1 MGPLARWSASAPMV
15 CLDRWHPAPVRPRGV
30 GQSGNAP
37 PRSCRCTAVND
48 PTPAVRT
55 VQDAPASSASQ
66 VPSDLAPVPPAHT
79 RLALLALAI
88 GGFAIGT
95 TEFVTMG
102 LLPEVARGVGI
113 SIPTAGHVVSAYAA
127 GVVVGAPVLATL
139 GSKMP
144 RKQLLL
150 WLMGGFAVANGLS
163 ALASSYGLLMGAR
176 FLSGLPHGAYFGVGS
191 LVAASLVPAHRRTWA
206 VSMMITGLTV
216 ANIVGV
222 PVTTRIGQ
230 TYGWQW
236 PYAAV
241 GVIALLTV
249 LAVWRWVPFCP
260 PDGGVSMRSELS
272 ALKRPQVWLA
282 LGIGTVGFG
291 GMFST
296 FSYISPTMTE
306 LGGFGRATIPLIL
319 ALYGVGMTVGAVLSG
334 PASRLGL
341 LRGITILLGAIAAM
355 LFLFGPAVQAAKWSG
370 LVAVFVLGLLPS
382 ILVPMLQTRLMD
394 VAHEGQALAAALN
407 HSTLN
412 IANALGAWLGSI
424 VLSAGLGYEW
434 PSRVGAVLAVLGI
447 GIAVWSLALDRR
459 QRHA

>member
-1 MGPLARWSASAPMV
+1 MVDPSRCSGVTDATLSSEPTELSAE
-15 CLDRWHPAPVRPRGV
+15 
-30 GQSGNAP
+30 
-37 PRSCRCTAVND
+37 
-48 PTPAVRT
+48 PTI
-55 VQDAPASSASQ
+55 
-66 VPSDLAPVPPAHT
+66 HT
-79 RLALLALAI
+79 RHTNLALLALAV

-102 LLPEVARGVGI
+102 LLPEVAAGVDI
-113 SIPTAGHVVSAYAA
+113 DIPTAGHIVSAYAA

-150 WLMGGFAVANGLS
+150 WLMAGFAVANLLS
-163 ALASSYGLLMGAR
+163 SLATSYGFLMAAR
-176 FLSGLPHGAYFGVGS
+176 FVSGLPHGAYFGVGS

-222 PVTTRIGQ
+222 PVTTRLGQ

-241 GVIALLTV
+241 SVIALVTV

-260 PDGGVSMRSELS
+260 PDGGVTMRSELS
-272 ALKRPQVWLA
+272 ALKRTQVWLA

-291 GMFST
+291 GMFAT

-306 LGGFGRATIPLIL
+306 LGGFGKATIPLIL
-319 ALYGVGMTVGAVLSG
+319 ALYGVGMTVGAMLSG
-334 PASRLGL
+334 PVSRLGL
-341 LRGITILLGAIAAM
+341 MKAITAVLVTIAVM
-355 LFLFGPAVQAAKWSG
+355 LFLFGPAVQSAQWLA
-370 LVAVFVLGLLPS
+370 LVAVFLLGLLPS

-424 VLSAGLGYEW
+424 VLAAGLGYEW
-434 PSRVGAVLAVLGI
+434 PSRVGGFLAVAGLGI
-447 GIAVWSLALDRR
+447 ALWSGLLGRR
-459 QRHA
+459 QAA

>member
-1 MGPLARWSASAPMV
+1 MPCASSSVALGVTDALA
-15 CLDRWHPAPVRPRGV
+15 
-30 GQSGNAP
+30 AP
-37 PRSCRCTAVND
+37 PTEPGVE
-48 PTPAVRT
+48 PTVRLT
-55 VQDAPASSASQ
+55 
-66 VPSDLAPVPPAHT
+66 HT
-79 RLALLALAI
+79 NLALLALAV

-102 LLPEVARGVGI
+102 LLPEVAEGVRVD
-113 SIPTAGHVVSAYAA
+113 IPTAGHIVSAYAA

-139 GSKMP
+139 GSKLP

-150 WLMGGFAVANGLS
+150 WLMGAFAVANVLS
-163 ALASSYGLLMGAR
+163 ALAGSYGLLMAAR

-191 LVAASLVPAHRRTWA
+191 LVAASMVPAHRRTWA

-241 GVIALLTV
+241 GVIALVTV
-249 LAVWRWVPFCP
+249 LAVWRWVPSCP
-260 PDGGVSMRSELS
+260 PDGGVTVRSELS
-272 ALKRPQVWLA
+272 ALRRPQVWLA
-282 LGIGTVGFG
+282 LGVGTVGFG
-291 GMFST
+291 GMFAT

-306 LGGFGRATIPLIL
+306 LGGFGRATIPLLL
-319 ALYGVGMTVGAVLSG
+319 ALYGVGMTVGAMLSG

-341 LRGITILLGAIAAM
+341 LRAITLSLGTIAVL
-355 LFLFGPAVQAAKWSG
+355 LFLFGPAVETSQALA
-370 LVAVFVLGLLPS
+370 LVAVFLLGLLPS
-382 ILVPMLQTRLMD
+382 VLVPMLQTRLMD

-412 IANALGAWLGSI
+412 LANALGAWLGSI
-424 VLSAGLGYEW
+424 VLAKGLGYEW
-434 PSRVGAVLAVLGI
+434 PSRVGGILAVAGV
-447 GIAVWSLALDRR
+447 GIALWSAQLERSARR
-459 QRHA
+459 SSSS

>member
-1 MGPLARWSASAPMV
+1 MPTEPS
-15 CLDRWHPAPVRPRGV
+15 DPVG
-30 GQSGNAP
+30 
-37 PRSCRCTAVND
+37 
-48 PTPAVRT
+48 PAVR
-55 VQDAPASSASQ
+55 SS
-66 VPSDLAPVPPAHT
+66 HT
-79 RLALLALAI
+79 NLALLALAI

-102 LLPEVARGVGI
+102 LLPEVADGVGI

-144 RKQLLL
+144 RKRLLL

-222 PVTTRIGQ
+222 PLTTRLGQ
-230 TYGWQW
+230 SYGWQW

-241 GVIALLTV
+241 SVLAAVTV

-260 PDGGVSMRSELS
+260 PDGGATMRSEFS
-272 ALKRPQVWLA
+272 ALRRPQVWFALA
-282 LGIGTVGFG
+282 IGTVGFG
-291 GMFST
+291 GMFAT
-296 FSYISPTMTE
+296 FSYIAPTMTE
-306 LGGFGRATIPLIL
+306 LGGFSKGAIPLIL
-319 ALYGVGMTVGAVLSG
+319 AVYGVGMTAGAVASG
-334 PASRLGL
+334 PVSKLGL
-341 LRGITILLGAIAAM
+341 LRGICVLMWTIAVM
-355 LFLFGPAVQAAKWSG
+355 LALFGPAVHQAKW
-370 LVAVFVLGLLPS
+370 LAIVAVFMLGLLPS
-382 ILVPMLQTRLMD
+382 ALVPMLQTRLMD
-394 VAHEGQALAAALN
+394 VAHEGQSLAAALN

-412 IANALGAWLGSI
+412 LANALGAWLGSI

-434 PSRVGAVLAVLGI
+434 PSRVGAILAVLGV
-447 GIAVWSLALDRR
+447 GIALASGLAQRR
-459 QRHA
+459 TTRRSRGDVSSAVATA

>member
-1 MGPLARWSASAPMV
+1 MNDRTPTTRTVESAPATSAPQAPDD
-15 CLDRWHPAPVRPRGV
+15 LPPVR
-30 GQSGNAP
+30 
-37 PRSCRCTAVND
+37 
-48 PTPAVRT
+48 
-55 VQDAPASSASQ
+55 
-66 VPSDLAPVPPAHT
+66 PAHT

-150 WLMGGFAVANGLS
+150 WLMGGFAVANALS
-163 ALASSYGLLMGAR
+163 ALASGYGLLMGAR

-222 PVTTRIGQ
+222 PVTTRLGQ
-230 TYGWQW
+230 AYGWQW

-241 GVIALLTV
+241 SVIALVTV

-260 PDGGVSMRSELS
+260 PDGGATLRSELS
-272 ALKRPQVWLA
+272 ALRRPQVWFALA
-282 LGIGTVGFG
+282 IGTVGFG
-291 GMFST
+291 GMFAT

-306 LGGFGRATIPLIL
+306 LGGFGSSAIPLIL
-319 ALYGVGMTVGAVLSG
+319 AVYGVGMTAGAMLSG
-334 PASRLGL
+334 PVSRMGL
-341 LRGITILLGAIAAM
+341 LRGICVVMGTIAVM
-355 LFLFGPAVQAAKWSG
+355 LVLFGPAVQAAKW
-370 LVAVFVLGLLPS
+370 LAVVAVFMLGLLPS

-394 VAHEGQALAAALN
+394 VAHEGQSLAAALN

-434 PSRVGAVLAVLGI
+434 PSRIGAFLAVLGV
-447 GIAVWSLALDRR
+447 GIALASGLVGMRTARR
-459 QRHA
+459 DAAVVRPASA

>member
-1 MGPLARWSASAPMV
+1 
-15 CLDRWHPAPVRPRGV
+15 
-30 GQSGNAP
+30 
-37 PRSCRCTAVND
+37 
-48 PTPAVRT
+48 VRT

-66 VPSDLAPVPPAHT
+66 VPGDLPPVRSAHT

-163 ALASSYGLLMGAR
+163 ALANSYGLLMGAR

-222 PVTTRIGQ
+222 PVTTRLGQ
-230 TYGWQW
+230 EYGWQW

-241 GVIALLTV
+241 SVIALVTV

-260 PDGGVSMRSELS
+260 PDGGATLRSELS
-272 ALKRPQVWLA
+272 ALRRPQVWFALA
-282 LGIGTVGFG
+282 IGTVGFG
-291 GMFST
+291 GMFAT

-306 LGGFGRATIPLIL
+306 LGGFGSGAIPVIL
-319 ALYGVGMTVGAVLSG
+319 AVYGVGMTAGAMLSG
-334 PASRLGL
+334 PVSRIGL
-341 LRGITILLGAIAAM
+341 LRGICAVMGTIAVM
-355 LFLFGPAVQAAKWSG
+355 LVLFGPAVQAAKW
-370 LVAVFVLGLLPS
+370 LAVVAVFMLGLLPS

-394 VAHEGQALAAALN
+394 VAHEGQSLAAALN

-434 PSRVGAVLAVLGI
+434 PSRIGAILAVLGV
-447 GIAVWSLALDRR
+447 GIALASGLVGMRTARR
-459 QRHA
+459 DAAAARPVSA

>member
-1 MGPLARWSASAPMV
+1 MR
-15 CLDRWHPAPVRPRGV
+15 
-30 GQSGNAP
+30 QSGNAP
-37 PRSCRCTAVND
+37 RRTICCTAV
-48 PTPAVRT
+48 TEPA
-55 VQDAPASSASQ
+55 
-66 VPSDLAPVPPAHT
+66 APVGLLMRSRHT
-79 RLALLALAI
+79 NLALLALAA

-102 LLPEVARGVGI
+102 LLPEVADGVGI

-139 GSKMP
+139 GSRLP
-144 RKQLLL
+144 RKRLLL

-206 VSMMITGLTV
+206 VSMVLTGLTV

-222 PVTTRIGQ
+222 PLTTRLGQ
-230 TYGWQW
+230 SYGWQW

-241 GVIALLTV
+241 SVIALVTV

-260 PDGGVSMRSELS
+260 PEGGATLRSELS
-272 ALKRPQVWLA
+272 ALRRPQVWFALA
-282 LGIGTVGFG
+282 IGTVGFG
-291 GMFST
+291 GMFAT

-306 LGGFGRATIPLIL
+306 LGGFGRSAIPLIL
-319 ALYGVGMTVGAVLSG
+319 AVYGVGMTVGAMIAGLVSK
-334 PASRLGL
+334 LGL
-341 LRGITILLGAIAAM
+341 MRAICGVMGAIAVM
-355 LFLFGPAVQAAKWSG
+355 LVLFGPAVQQGRWIAI
-370 LVAVFVLGLLPS
+370 VAVFMLGLLPS

-394 VAHEGQALAAALN
+394 VAHEGQSLAAALN

-434 PSRVGAVLAVLGI
+434 PSRLGAILAVLGV
-447 GIAVWSLALDRR
+447 GIALASASAQRR
-459 QRHA
+459 TTRRHAVRTAPATA